1 MVDRETRALLD
12 AINLWRQTHTHQPD
26 FHAVDSL
33 LKQVEN
39 DVQKS
44 GDASVEASPGQQ
56 AAQNAGGPDPSLSGG
71 GSPLAALA
79 SAISGGDK
87 SSPPAL
93 ASGGVKDQ
101 ARAAMGGA
109 DSARGTS
116 TSPFMDRM
124 KRRGA
129 TAQKGA

>member
-12 AINLWRQTHTHQPD
+12 AINGWRQTHTHQPD
-26 FHAVDSL
+26 FQSVDSL

-39 DVQKS
+39 DVQKD
-44 GDASVEASPGQQ
+44 GDQGLEATPGQQ
-56 AAQNAGGPDPSLSGG
+56 AAQAAGTDASSSGG

-87 SSPPAL
+87 GSPPAL
-93 ASGGVKDQ
+93 ASGATKDQ

-109 DSARGTS
+109 DSARGSS

-124 KRRGA
+124 KRRAA